1 MILIFPKN
9 IVARMRQEFL
19 KANMNLRNLSLVLKE
34 STIKKIGIFF
44 EWIIIIKYIRLIY
57 KLVSSDN
64 YKLIF

>member
-34 STIKKIGIFF
+34 STIKKIGIF
-44 EWIIIIKYIRLIY
+44 L
-57 KLVSSDN
+57 N
-64 YKLIF
+64 G